1 MDQEES
7 HSSNLPSKKVS
18 KLDNE
23 RDEKE
28 IDAAISLLMLLS
40 NARQRQSLSTE
51 IDKNAVDGVLH
62 GWYGRYGRHER
73 YGRHK
78 WWEIRETKLIQKDT
92 ERYGKNEKKWGRLGN
107 GRTIQNNKI
116 FMFFVSSN

>member
-1 MDQEES
+1 MDQEEP
-7 HSSNLPSKKVS
+7 HSSNLQIKKVS
-18 KLDNE
+18 NLINE

-62 GWYGRYGRHER
+62 G
-73 YGRHK
+73 
-78 WWEIRETKLIQKDT
+78 
-92 ERYGKNEKKWGRLGN
+92 
-107 GRTIQNNKI
+107 
-116 FMFFVSSN
+116 